1 VSRYP
6 VPAATHGVDEQIK
19 RSRFVTTIARV
30 TSVTEAQ
37 TFIQSVRQAGADA
50 THHCWAYV
58 IGPPGST
65 AQVGMSDDGEPH
77 GTAGRPM
84 LNVLLHSGVGDV
96 GAVVT
101 RYYGGTKLGTGGLVR
116 AYSGGVQH
124 ALDTM
129 PRAERIE
136 YVCLT
141 VGVEYAKITAF
152 EQLCPSFEAEIDVRH
167 FDVDAAFDV
176 RLPDTREEEFRQ
188 AVLDLTRGRARFE
201 AAGLKP
207 CTTVV

>member
-1 VSRYP
+1 LTASRYP
-6 VPAATHGVDEQIK
+6 VPAAVHRVEDEIK
-19 RSRFVTTIARV
+19 HSRFTTTITRV
-30 TSVTEAQ
+30 ASVSDAQ
-37 TFIQSVRQAGADA
+37 VFIQSVREAAADA

-58 IGPPGST
+58 VGPPGHT

-129 PRAERIE
+129 SRSERIE
-136 YVCLT
+136 YVRLAVRVAYANVTALEQVCPT
-141 VGVEYAKITAF
+141 FEVEVDA
-152 EQLCPSFEAEIDVRH
+152 RH
-167 FDVDAAFDV
+167 FDVDVLFDL
-176 RLPDTREEEFRQ
+176 RLPDTREDGFRQ
-188 AVLDLTRGRARFE
+188 AVLDLTRGQARFE
-201 AAGLKP
+201 
-207 CTTVV
+207 T

>member
-1 VSRYP
+1 MTISRYQI
-6 VPAATHGVDEQIK
+6 PAATHRVDEEIK
-19 RSRFVTTIARV
+19 HSRFSTTIACV
-30 TSVTEAQ
+30 ASVTEAQ

-96 GAVVT
+96 GVVVT

-116 AYSGGVQH
+116 AYSGGVQR
-124 ALDTM
+124 ALDTCL
-129 PRAERIE
+129 RSERIE
-136 YVCLT
+136 YVRLT
-141 VGVEYAKITAF
+141 VRVAYAKVAAV
-152 EQLCPSFEAEIDVRH
+152 EQLCPSFEAEIDARH

-176 RLPDTREEEFRQ
+176 RLPDTREEGFRQ
-188 AVLDLTRGRARFE
+188 AILDLTRGQARFE
-201 AAGLKP
+201 
-207 CTTVV
+207 